1 MQFILTSRGKMDLT
15 PDVRS
20 YVEEKIGKMANVFGR
35 IISVRVEL
43 SREEKRDDGK
53 PFACEVLVSVPGQ
66 QFRVDHQR
74 GEEIFEAIDL
84 AEEALE
90 SQIKTFKGKMI
101 DEARQNKEELPPP
114 PPPVEDEDME
124 YEYTTEYG
132 QEPMSLDEAKK
143 QMELLGHDF
152 YVFTNSETGRT
163 NTVYKKANG
172 RYGVIVEKK

>member
-1 MQFILTSRGKMDLT
+1 MQFIVNSRGKMDLT
-15 PDVRS
+15 PDVRE
-20 YVEEKIGKMANVFGR
+20 YVEEKIGKMANVFGK

-53 PFACEVLVSVPGQ
+53 TFACEVLVSVPGQ
-66 QFRVDHQR
+66 QFRVDRQR
-74 GEEIFEAIDL
+74 GEELFEAIDL

-101 DEARQNKEELPPP
+101 DESRQNQGTPPPLPP
-114 PPPVEDEDME
+114 EDEPEME
-124 YEYTTEYG
+124 YEYTSEIG
-132 QEPMSLDEAKK
+132 QEPMSLEEAKK

-152 YVFTNSETGRT
+152 YVFTNVNTGQT

-172 RYGVIVEKK
+172 RFGVIVEKK